1 MEGIFCL
8 ASAVKLE
15 LRFAADTCAC
25 AGKVSDLS
33 RLMNLAVSMGKRIM
47 PGRPPDKGSFPLD
60 HFSEC
65 SKLKDEYLQCLKQHS
80 HDNMSCRYL
89 SKRYLQC
96 RMDKNLMTKEPME
109 RLGFTEEDVSPAPA
123 RKKEKKKTKEE
134 TGWIVGIDGIKPERS
149 NEWRRPTL
157 VNIRAFV
164 SEKKEDAS
172 S

>member
-1 MEGIFCL
+1 MSE
-8 ASAVKLE
+8 
-15 LRFAADTCAC
+15 
-25 AGKVSDLS
+25 
-33 RLMNLAVSMGKRIM
+33 VSMGKRIM

-96 RMDKNLMTKEPME
+96 RMDKNLMTKEPMHQ
-109 RLGFTEEDVSPAPA
+109 LGFTEEEVSPAPA
-123 RKKEKKKTKEE
+123 RKKEKKKSKEE

-164 SEKKEDAS
+164 SGAKREDEPS
-172 S
+172 